1 MNAHPL
7 GVTMRQKPVREL
19 SRILLFL
26 SITVALFA
34 TYSLLNYA
42 STAHAASGVQINS
55 GGPAV
60 APFVA
65 DTDFTGGAA
74 SSSGN
79 TVSTSGVTNPAPQ
92 AVYQSNR
99 VGLSFS
105 YTIPNLSA
113 GTAYTV
119 RLHFAETYWTQTG
132 KRVFN
137 VSINNQQ
144 VLSNFDI
151 VAAAGGANIATVKE
165 FSSTASGSGTISIQF
180 SSVVDQAQINGIEV
194 LGATS
199 PTPTPTTG
207 GGGSGSIQINAGG
220 GTAAPFVADTDFNGG
235 STASTTKPISI
246 SGVSNPAPQPVYQSN
261 RYGNFTYTIPHL
273 TAGAGYTVNLH
284 FAETYWTQVGQ
295 RIFNVNINGQ
305 TVLSNFDIVAAAG
318 GANIAVVKQMS
329 ATADSSGTITI
340 QFVTVKDNAQVN
352 GIEVL
357 GSGSPTTPTPTST
370 PIPNLVAWPVFD
382 GNAARSGI
390 NTAETTITPNNV
402 GQLSQIWQQTLPSV
416 VDGVPVELPNV
427 TTSAGIK
434 TLLFVTTKSGSILAI
449 DAATGVTIWSKNTSG
464 PNYTTSSP
472 AIDPADQFVYSY
484 GLDGKVHKYAVG
496 TGAET
501 LNSPWP
507 VTVTQMPNV
516 EKGSSPIN
524 IGNGYLY
531 MPIGGYFGDGGHYE
545 GHIVAVNLSSGVV
558 TVFNALCANI
568 KHVLGPNDCPD
579 VQSAIWGRGAPVI
592 DPVTGNVFVTTGNGP
607 FRGDGLAYG
616 DSVIELSPDL
626 SKVIDSYTPSNYA
639 ALQARDQDLG
649 STDPLMLPKQANSNT
664 PYLAVQGGKDNVL
677 RLINRQNLSGQ
688 GGPNH
693 VGGELQTIAI
703 PQGGDVDTQPVAWTD
718 ASGMTWVFVA
728 NFNGFDAYKVITNA
742 QGQTSLQLAYQN
754 GNSGSSPFI
763 ANNILFV
770 QGNNA
775 LRAMDPTTGNVLW
788 SSSQASAGGNIGS
801 LHWQSPIVV
810 NGHVYVPD
818 NNGKLFAYGL
828 H

>member
-1 MNAHPL
+1 MDAHPF
-7 GVTMRQKPVREL
+7 GATMRRRPIRWL
-19 SRILLFL
+19 IGLLLLF
-26 SITVALFA
+26 SITCGFFVTLPLF
-34 TYSLLNYA
+34 NHP
-42 STAHAASGVQINS
+42 STAHAAGGVQINA

-60 APFVA
+60 SPFSA

-79 TVSTSGVTNPAPQ
+79 TISSSGVTNPAPQ
-92 AVYQSNR
+92 AVYQSDR
-99 VGLSFS
+99 VGPSFS

-144 VLSNFDI
+144 VLTNFDI
-151 VAAAGGANIATVKE
+151 VAAAGGANIATIKE
-165 FSSTASGSGTISIQF
+165 FSSTASSSGTITIQF
-180 SSVVDQAQINGIEV
+180 TSVVDQAQINGIEV
-194 LGATS
+194 LGAT
-199 PTPTPTTG
+199 PTTG
-207 GGGSGSIQINAGG
+207 GSGSGGIQINAGG
-220 GTAAPFVADTDFNGG
+220 GTASPFVADTDFNGG
-235 STASTTKPISI
+235 ATAGTSNTISTG
-246 SGVSNPAPQPVYQSN
+246 GVGNPAPQAVYQSN
-261 RYGNFTYTIPHL
+261 RYGNFTYTIPNL
-273 TAGAGYTVNLH
+273 TAGASYTVRLH
-284 FAETYWTQVGQ
+284 FAETYWTQAGQ
-295 RIFNVNINGQ
+295 RVFNVSINNQ
-305 TVLSNFDIVAAAG
+305 QVLSNFDIIAAAG
-318 GANIAVVKQMS
+318 GANIAVVKQVS
-329 ATADSSGTITI
+329 ATADSSGKITI

-357 GSGSPTTPTPTST
+357 GSGSITTPTPTPTAT
-370 PIPNLVAWPVFD
+370 PTPNLVAWPVFD
-382 GNAARSGI
+382 GNAARTGI
-390 NTAETTITPNNV
+390 NSAETTITPNNV
-402 GQLSQIWQQTLPSV
+402 GQLSKLWQQTLPGV
-416 VDGVPVELPNV
+416 VDGVPVEQPNV

-449 DAATGVTIWSKNTSG
+449 DAATGITIWSKNTSG

-472 AIDPADQFVYSY
+472 AIDPSGQFVYSY
-484 GLDGKVHKYAVG
+484 GLDGKVHKYAIG
-496 TGAET
+496 TGAEAT
-501 LNSPWP
+501 NSPWP

-516 EKGSSPIN
+516 EKGSSPLN

-545 GHIVAVNLSSGVV
+545 GHVVAVNLSSGAV

-626 SKVIDSYTPSNYA
+626 STIIDSYTPSNYA
-639 ALQARDQDLG
+639 FLQSADQDLG
-649 STDPLMLPKQANSNT
+649 STDPLMLPKQPNSKT
-664 PYLAVQGGKDNVL
+664 PYMAVQAGKDNVL
-677 RLINRQNLSGQ
+677 RLLNRQNLSGQ

-693 VGGELQTIAI
+693 VGGELQTVSI

-742 QGQTSLQLAYQN
+742 QGQTTLQLAYQN

-770 QGNNA
+770 QGNNV

-788 SSSQASAGGNIGS
+788 SSSQASAGGNIGG
-801 LHWQSPIVV
+801 LHWESPIVV
-810 NGHVYVPD
+810 NGHVYVTD
-818 NNGKLFAYGL
+818 ESGKLFAYGL